1 MISSSCSIRRP
12 CNGSRPRCRRSACNG
27 SKATSIGTGIA
38 DAIAVAFVNTGAN
51 LKPLSMVHI
60 AGARDGSNNLTVTAI
75 PRTRIGG
82 EWLDGGE
89 SPTGETIQSYELDV
103 LNGGTVVRTI
113 ATSSPSFSYTAAQQT
128 TDFGSPQASINVVLY
143 QRSATVGRGFPAAA
157 TI

>member
-1 MISSSCSIRRP
+1 
-12 CNGSRPRCRRSACNG
+12 
-27 SKATSIGTGIA
+27 
-38 DAIAVAFVNTGAN
+38 
-51 LKPLSMVHI
+51 MVHI
-60 AGARDGSNNLTVTAI
+60 AGARDGSDNLTVTAI

-128 TDFGSPQASINVVLY
+128 TDFGSPQASISVVLY
-143 QRSATVGRGFPAAA
+143 QLSAMVGRGFPAAA
-157 TI
+157 NV